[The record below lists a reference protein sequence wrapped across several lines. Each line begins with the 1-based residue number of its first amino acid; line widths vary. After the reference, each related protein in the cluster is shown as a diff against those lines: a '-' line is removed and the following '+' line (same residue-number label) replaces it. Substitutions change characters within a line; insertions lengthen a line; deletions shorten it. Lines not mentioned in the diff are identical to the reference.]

1 MEQVLNTYNEQKLIK
16 RLRGL
21 PPQQL
26 NEVIQFIDFI
36 VERRREET
44 AAGKA
49 HDLKRSIL
57 DLRGRGRGEQLVKNL
72 LLSRREDQRHDE
84 RK

>member
-1 MEQVLNTYNEQKLIK
+1 MEQALNKHNEQKLIK
-16 RLRGL
+16 RLRDL

-36 VERRREET
+36 VDRRREET
-44 AAGKA
+44 ATGKA
-49 HDLKRSIL
+49 HDFKRAIL
-57 DLRGRGRGEQLVKNL
+57 DLRGRGRKEQLVKQL
-72 LLSRREDQRHDE
+72 LRSRREDQMYDE

>member
-1 MEQVLNTYNEQKLIK
+1 MEQVLNTHNEQKLIK

-44 AAGKA
+44 AAGKD

-57 DLRGRGRGEQLVKNL
+57 DLRGRGRGEQLVKKL
-72 LLSRREDQRHDE
+72 LRARREDQRHDE

>member
-1 MEQVLNTYNEQKLIK
+1 MEQLRNTHNEQKLIK
-16 RLRGL
+16 RLRNL

-26 NEVIQFIDFI
+26 DEVIQFIDSI
-36 VERRREET
+36 IEKRRKET
-44 AAGKA
+44 TTGKV

-57 DLRGRGRGEQLVKNL
+57 HLRGRGRGEQLVQKL
-72 LLSRREDQRHDE
+72 LRSRREDQRHDE

>member
-1 MEQVLNTYNEQKLIK
+1 METVLNMHNEQKLIK
-16 RLRGL
+16 RLRDL
-21 PPQQL
+21 PPQQV

-36 VERRREET
+36 VERRREEP

-57 DLRGRGRGEQLVKNL
+57 DLRGRGRGKQLVKKL
-72 LLSRREDQRHDE
+72 LRSRREDQRHDE

>member
-1 MEQVLNTYNEQKLIK
+1 MQQVLNKQNEQKLIK

-44 AAGKA
+44 AAGKT
-49 HDLKRSIL
+49 HDLKRAIL
-57 DLRGRGRGEQLVKNL
+57 DLRGRGRGEQLVKQL
-72 LLSRREDQRHDE
+72 LRSRREDKRHDE